1 MTTVSRVALVTLV
14 IGLTVMAAAPPV
26 PAAEVTQSFAAPM
39 DRVWEVVRAVLRQQ
53 DWEIDKEDRTIGWIS
68 TKPRRVEGEEYGV
81 YMKGTVHKLVL
92 HVKAASAAR
101 TTIGVER
108 SVFKR
113 ERIMW
118 IEKDE
123 PVTVTDRAV
132 EKALLAA
139 VEKSL

>member
-1 MTTVSRVALVTLV
+1 MTKLSTRLLAVMVCLAVVGPAL
-14 IGLTVMAAAPPV
+14 PV
-26 PAAEVTQSFAAPM
+26 QAEEVTKTFGAPM
-39 DRVWEVVRAVLRQQ
+39 ERVWEVTRAVLKLQ
-53 DWEIDKEDRTIGWIS
+53 DWEIDKEDRTIGWIA

-81 YMKGTVHKLVL
+81 YMKGTMQKLVL
-92 HVKAASAAR
+92 HVKAAGATR
-101 TTIGVER
+101 TTVGVER

-123 PVTVTDRAV
+123 PLTVTDRAV

-139 VEKSL
+139 IEKSL

>member
-1 MTTVSRVALVTLV
+1 MTRLSRLALGMVVCLGLV
-14 IGLTVMAAAPPV
+14 VDARPV
-26 PAAEVTQSFAAPM
+26 HAEEITQSFAAPM
-39 DRVWEVVRAVLRQQ
+39 DRVWDVTRAVLKQQ
-53 DWEIDKEDRTIGWIS
+53 DWEIDKEDRTIGWIY
-68 TKPRRVEGEEYGV
+68 TKPRRVAGEEYGV

-92 HVKAASAAR
+92 HVKATSLTR
-101 TTIGVER
+101 TTVGVER

-123 PVTVTDRAV
+123 AVTVTDRTV

-139 VEKSL
+139 IAKSL

>member
-1 MTTVSRVALVTLV
+1 MTRVSKWAVVS
-14 IGLTVMAAAPPV
+14 IVMALAMLAGRPV
-26 PAAEVTQSFAAPM
+26 QAAEVTQSFAAPI
-39 DRVWEVVRAVLRQQ
+39 DRVWEVTRAVLRQQ

-68 TKPRRVEGEEYGV
+68 TKPRRVDGEEYGV

-92 HVKAASAAR
+92 HLKAASTAR
-101 TTIGVER
+101 TTVGVER
-108 SVFKR
+108 TVFKR

-123 PVTVTDRAV
+123 PVAVTNREV

-139 VEKSL
+139 IEKSL

>member
-1 MTTVSRVALVTLV
+1 MTRVSRLALSMVVCLGLVVAA
-14 IGLTVMAAAPPV
+14 GPV
-26 PAAEVTQSFAAPM
+26 HAEEITQSFAAPM
-39 DRVWEVVRAVLRQQ
+39 NRVWYVTLAVLEQQ

-68 TKPRRVEGEEYGV
+68 TKPRRVAGEKYGV

-92 HVKAASAAR
+92 NLKGAAPTR
-101 TTIGVER
+101 TTVGVVR

-123 PVTVTDRAV
+123 PVTVTDRNV

-139 VEKSL
+139 IGKSL

>member
-1 MTTVSRVALVTLV
+1 MTRLSRLTLSLGVCAGLLVV
-14 IGLTVMAAAPPV
+14 AAPV
-26 PAAEVTQSFAAPM
+26 HAEEVTQSFAAPM
-39 DRVWEVVRAVLRQQ
+39 SRVWYVTRAVLEQQ
-53 DWEIDKEDRTIGWIS
+53 DWEIDKEDRSIGWIS
-68 TKPRRVEGEEYGV
+68 TKARRVAGEEYGV

-92 HVKAASAAR
+92 HLKAAAPTR
-101 TTIGVER
+101 TTVGVAR

-123 PVTVTDRAV
+123 PVTVTDRNV

-139 VEKSL
+139 IARSL

>member
-1 MTTVSRVALVTLV
+1 MTRMWGRMLSVVVCLGVVLLAL
-14 IGLTVMAAAPPV
+14 PV
-26 PAAEVTQSFAAPM
+26 HAEQVTQSFAAPI
-39 DRVWEVVRAVLRQQ
+39 DRVWDVTRAVLKQQ
-53 DWEIDKEDRTIGWIS
+53 DWEIDKEDRTIGWIT
-68 TKPRRVEGEEYGV
+68 TKARRVEGEEFGV

-92 HVKAASAAR
+92 HVKAASSTR
-101 TTIGVER
+101 TTVGVER

-132 EKALLAA
+132 EKALLATI
-139 VEKSL
+139 EKSL

>member
-1 MTTVSRVALVTLV
+1 MTRVSRLALLSVVL
-14 IGLTVMAAAPPV
+14 GLGLLSAALPV
-26 PAAEVTQSFAAPM
+26 HAEDVTQSFAAPM
-39 DRVWEVVRAVLRQQ
+39 DRVWEVTRAVLKQQ

-68 TKPRRVEGEEYGV
+68 TKPRRVEGEEFGV

-92 HVKAASAAR
+92 HVKAAAPRR
-101 TTIGVER
+101 TTVGVER

-123 PVTVTDRAV
+123 PMTVTDRDV
-132 EKALLAA
+132 EKGLLAA
-139 VEKSL
+139 IEKSL

>member
-1 MTTVSRVALVTLV
+1 MTRLSKLTLSMLVCLALAFA
-14 IGLTVMAAAPPV
+14 GPV
-26 PAAEVTQSFAAPM
+26 HAEEVTQSFAAPV
-39 DRVWEVVRAVLRQQ
+39 DRVWEVTRAVLKQQ

-68 TKPRRVEGEEYGV
+68 TKARRVDGEEYGV

-92 HVKAASAAR
+92 HVKAAAPTRS
-101 TTIGVER
+101 TVGVER
-108 SVFKR
+108 SVFRR

-123 PVTVTDRAV
+123 PVTVTDRTV

-139 VEKSL
+139 IAKSL

>member
-1 MTTVSRVALVTLV
+1 MTRVSKWAVASIVVALAMLGAHPVQ
-14 IGLTVMAAAPPV
+14 AAD
-26 PAAEVTQSFAAPM
+26 VTQSFAAPI
-39 DRVWEVVRAVLRQQ
+39 DRVWEVARAVLRQQ

-92 HVKAASAAR
+92 HVKAAAAAR
-101 TTIGVER
+101 TTVAVER
-108 SVFKR
+108 NVFKR

-123 PVTVTDRAV
+123 PIAVTSRDV

-139 VEKSL
+139 IEKSL

>member
-1 MTTVSRVALVTLV
+1 MMTVWRRTLSVAVCLGVVVLA
-14 IGLTVMAAAPPV
+14 L
-26 PAAEVTQSFAAPM
+26 PARAEEVTQTFSAPM
-39 DRVWEVVRAVLRQQ
+39 DRVWDVTRAVLKLQG
-53 DWEIDKEDRTIGWIS
+53 WEIDKEDRTIGWIA

-92 HVKAASAAR
+92 HAKAADTGR
-101 TTIGVER
+101 TTVGVER

-123 PVTVTDRAV
+123 PVPVSDREV

-139 VEKSL
+139 IEKSL